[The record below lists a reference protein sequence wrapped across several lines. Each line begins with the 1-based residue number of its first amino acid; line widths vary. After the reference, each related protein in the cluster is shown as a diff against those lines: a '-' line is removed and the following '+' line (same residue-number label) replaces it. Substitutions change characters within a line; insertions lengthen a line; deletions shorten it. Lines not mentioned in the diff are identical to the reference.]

1 VRGDVGNGNRSGTEI
16 KLSSTGALDSLENI
30 VRK

>member
-1 VRGDVGNGNRSGTEI
+1 VRGDVGSGNRSGTER
-16 KLSSTGALDSLENI
+16 KLSSAGALDSLENT